1 MYTKHCHPKPLPK
14 HIWHHNYYWMNQ
26 TQMNCSHTLPFVSNK
41 LPVTN
46 TAWMI
51 CSQKLLNFFSFSKPT
66 VIFTLFRVSCRF
78 CITVAF
84 TSPKFSNAMK
94 VFRASSRETHD
105 QESAI
110 FCCTCI
116 ALMKRDLFT

>member
-51 CSQKLLNFFSFSKPT
+51 CSQKLLNFFLFLNLLSFLPCLEFHVDS
-66 VIFTLFRVSCRF
+66 VL
-78 CITVAF
+78 
-84 TSPKFSNAMK
+84 
-94 VFRASSRETHD
+94 
-105 QESAI
+105 
-110 FCCTCI
+110 
-116 ALMKRDLFT
+116 L